1 LSSII
6 TNILVIPSSTLRSK
20 YIRTI
25 PIGTVVKDPVNN
37 HSYII
42 EVKKLNKNSLVKV
55 NYIGNED
62 PIELTV
68 DEQHLKIM
76 NPKRANVNL
85 ILKSRITELEE
96 KVTSLNS
103 LLKTRS
109 KYEQIKHL
117 MNGDEY

>member
-1 LSSII
+1 LDTII

-42 EVKKLNKNSLVKV
+42 EEKKLNKNSLVKV
-55 NYIGNED
+55 ATLYED

-68 DEQHLKIM
+68 DEQHLKLM
-76 NPKRANVNL
+76 NPNRANVNL
-85 ILKSRITELEE
+85 I
-96 KVTSLNS
+96 
-103 LLKTRS
+103 
-109 KYEQIKHL
+109 
-117 MNGDEY
+117 